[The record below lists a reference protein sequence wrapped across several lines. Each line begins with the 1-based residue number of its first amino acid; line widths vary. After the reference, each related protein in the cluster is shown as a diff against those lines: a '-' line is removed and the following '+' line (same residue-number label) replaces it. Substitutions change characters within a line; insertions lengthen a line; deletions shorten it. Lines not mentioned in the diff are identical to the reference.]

1 MWRRVALVN
10 CRNSAGAKAK
20 NVSRRS
26 KESKNKRLMN
36 DTWEADIAGLL
47 TELANVQTSLLDVLG
62 QKRQLIASGDH
73 VALSSMAGR
82 EQILIDRLQ
91 ACLERRGELLSQAQA
106 DGLPADSIQ
115 SLSESLSDGP
125 RSRVKSSISEVADR
139 SRLLQHQS
147 LTNWVLVQRSLLHLS
162 QLIEIIATGGRLQP
176 TYGNGSTRQPS
187 GALVDRAV

>member
-1 MWRRVALVN
+1 
-10 CRNSAGAKAK
+10 
-20 NVSRRS
+20 
-26 KESKNKRLMN
+26 MN
-36 DTWEADIAGLL
+36 DTLETDIAGLL
-47 TELANVQTSLLDVLG
+47 TELADVQTSLLNVLG

-73 VALSSMAGR
+73 VALSGMAGR
-82 EQILIDRLQ
+82 EQTLIDRLQ
-91 ACLERRGELLSQAQA
+91 ACLDRRGELLSQAEA

-115 SLSESLSDGP
+115 SLSETLSDGP
-125 RSRVKSSISEVADR
+125 KNRVKANISEAVNR

-176 TYGNGSTRQPS
+176 TYGNGSNRQTS